1 MYKLCSKPQTLTNI
15 FTETVPRPTWADQ
28 YRGTPGSV
36 TPAMLASS
44 LATVAA
50 QNASFRHQGP
60 HDVQG
65 LVGGWPGQQEVPA
78 TAAQGLHLPQG
89 AHGMVGGLLGQQ
101 DAQPPAA
108 HDHGLTVYIKK
119 CSKCSWE
126 SIATTDPKAYQGA
139 VADLEL
145 HMKHAH
151 ADQKEDRFSSHI
163 NKESEEYRRATQ
175 LVDVPATQDDCH
187 LNLSPVRF
195 FRAPLSWKNS
205 QLQLPVEQQPVC
217 TYGDYE
223 PYGIEINNRGLL
235 KDLHNRAIK
244 NHRLKVFSDRN
255 MKVTPSQQENLVAF
269 DKGSSGNLITTK
281 EWKELLN
288 EKEALKAAHNYME
301 LCRAIHPLD
310 SGPQILFKT
319 MLEKYLAGGTSAKQ
333 LEDFFS
339 SVTWELANRA
349 AKSELP
355 YKHAELMLKWDQLY
369 RYSSTPQVP
378 PVGGSQMDKQLMVYM
393 KRMME
398 TTNNHSP
405 KKAKQSHSWCLDF
418 NKQGTG
424 CTNPAREGGGCT
436 DKNGRNLKHGCSF
449 RTEGKTCNSLDH
461 NRWNHAG

>member
-1 MYKLCSKPQTLTNI
+1 
-15 FTETVPRPTWADQ
+15 
-28 YRGTPGSV
+28 
-36 TPAMLASS
+36 MLANS

-50 QNASFRHQGP
+50 QNAGFRHQGP
-60 HDVQG
+60 QDVHG
-65 LVGGWPGQQEVPA
+65 SMVGGWPGQQEAPA
-78 TAAQGLHLPQG
+78 TAAQGANLTQG
-89 AHGMVGGLLGQQ
+89 AHGIIGGRLVQH
-101 DAQPPAA
+101 DVPPPAA
-108 HDHGLTVYIKK
+108 QDHSLTVYTKK
-119 CSKCSWE
+119 CEKCSWE

-145 HMKHAH
+145 HMKYSHTE
-151 ADQKEDRFSSHI
+151 QKEDKSSSYC
-163 NKESEEYRRATQ
+163 KESEEYRKATQ
-175 LVDVPATQDDCH
+175 LVDIPATQDNCH

-205 QLQLPVEQQPVC
+205 QLQLPVEQLRVC
-217 TYGDYE
+217 TYGDFE
-223 PYGIEINNRGLL
+223 PFGIEINNRGLL
-235 KDLHNRAIK
+235 KDLHNRATK
-244 NHRLKVFSDRN
+244 NYRLKVFSDRN

-288 EKEALKAAHNYME
+288 EKEAIKACHNYME

-319 MLEKYLAGGTSAKQ
+319 MLEKYLGGGTSAKQ

-369 RYSSTPQVP
+369 RYSTIPQVL
-378 PVGGSQMDKQLMVYM
+378 PVGGPLVDKQLRDYM
-393 KRMME
+393 KRFME
-398 TTNNHSP
+398 TSTNPSP
-405 KKAKQSHSWCLDF
+405 KKAKQGHSWCLDF
-418 NKQGTG
+418 NKQGTTG
-424 CTNPAREGGGCT
+424 CTNTAREGGGCT

-461 NRWNHAG
+461 NRWKHPG